1 MDAVGPYFPIDM
13 TQDCLILL
21 SLSKKRPKNNLK
33 RRVACSRRGSSM
45 QIRKTQFFLRHP
57 VSFCTHSL
65 FRSHSHLPVPLWS
78 QSFLIINPTQPT
90 CTAGLLPDRAEVVRE
105 TFCKITSASTKVA
118 IIPSISSSFFFWET
132 YDKRE
137 KNLTQSSLSVLP
149 SLTSI
154 TSVLL
159 TALT

>member
-21 SLSKKRPKNNLK
+21 SLSKKRPKNNLL

-57 VSFCTHSL
+57 VSFCTRSL

-118 IIPSISSSFFFWET
+118 IIPSISST
-132 YDKRE
+132 KKTKRIHPLGFALS
-137 KNLTQSSLSVLP
+137 NVHYFCLTDIFDL
-149 SLTSI
+149 I
-154 TSVLL
+154 RDEI
-159 TALT
+159 